1 MSLQVFVK
9 SKAMQENHLDVN
21 NRKKNL
27 TLNLQSAL
35 NFGGRRSK
43 FDVHKNDASVLT
55 SPDMQKLKM
64 KTPEIENFIL
74 QQNHLADATPTPN
87 TTQILFPKA
96 VTEEQ
101 EKYARGFVEAL
112 HDLQCSDSSQGGNA
126 ALDVSNGS
134 SNNSV
139 ATYTDLDPRHVGFSS
154 TVSGYGSLSPLG
166 VIIKEEPQ
174 TVPCMSDSPNVSPID
189 MENQEI
195 IKLERKRQRNRV
207 AASKC
212 RKRKLERIAKLEDK
226 VKQLKGENNDLSG
239 FVAKLKDQV
248 FLLKEKVLEHVNS
261 GCQIMYC

>member
-1 MSLQVFVK
+1 
-9 SKAMQENHLDVN
+9 MQENLKDLPIHMDVN

-27 TLNLQSAL
+27 TLDLQSAL
-35 NFGGRRSK
+35 NFNGRRSK
-43 FDVHKNDASVLT
+43 FDIHKNSSSVIS

-64 KTPEIENFIL
+64 KTPEIENFIM
-74 QQNHLADATPTPN
+74 QHNHLTEATPTPN

-101 EKYARGFVEAL
+101 EKYVRGFEEAL
-112 HDLQCSDSSQGGNA
+112 HDLQCSDSSQGANA
-126 ALDVSNGS
+126 ALDISNGS

-139 ATYTDLDPRHVGFSS
+139 TTYTDLDPRHGGFSS
-154 TVSGYGSLSPLG
+154 VSYGPLSPLG
-166 VIIKEEPQ
+166 VVIKEEPQ
-174 TVPCMSDSPNVSPID
+174 TVPSMSDSPNVSPID

-212 RKRKLERIAKLEDK
+212 RKRKLERIAKLEEK
-226 VKQLKGENNDLSG
+226 VKILKNENSELSA

-248 FLLKEKVLEHVNS
+248 FVLKEKVLEHANS
-261 GCQIMYC
+261 GCQLMYVN